1 MGKEE
6 DLKKDYIEIIK
17 RIRLHELG
25 LNKLEPKEI
34 IQYNDKKKEIRN
46 SIYELKLNIGGEN
59 NDTNKDYEGAKQTK

>member
-59 NDTNKDYEGAKQTK
+59 NDTNKDYEGIKQTK